1 MYSQDVKG
9 GVSHETTSTSKA
21 QETVTFEANQG
32 GRFRWVAVTAL
43 LLAIGAILHLVTPNI
58 AGLTLNWMIAMYCLA
73 INLVRPSLG
82 QVIGIGLVAGALNVP
97 TSKSAIPYANLISEP
112 IGALTCALFL
122 PLLSRLNIGGLPLA
136 PGLTGFFST
145 VASGFTFVTLLK
157 VILSIPNEVYLYGM
171 LPVVLAVGAA
181 NGVITQLL
189 YLPARKLLNRQED

>member
-1 MYSQDVKG
+1 MLRKKKEEFHMKQQAQVQ
-9 GVSHETTSTSKA
+9 A

-73 INLVRPSLG
+73 INLVRPTLG

-122 PLLSRLNIGGLPLA
+122 PLVSRLNIGGLPLA

>member
-1 MYSQDVKG
+1 MLRKKKEEFHMKQQAQVQ
-9 GVSHETTSTSKA
+9 A

-112 IGALTCALFL
+112 VGALTCALFL
-122 PLLSRLNIGGLPLA
+122 PLVSRLNIGGLPLA

>member
-1 MYSQDVKG
+1 MLRKKKEEFHMKQQAQVQ
-9 GVSHETTSTSKA
+9 A

-73 INLVRPSLG
+73 INLVRPTLG

-122 PLLSRLNIGGLPLA
+122 PLVSRLNIGGLPLA

-157 VILSIPNEVYLYGM
+157 VILSIPSEVYLYGM

>member
-1 MYSQDVKG
+1 MLRKKKEEFHMKQQAQVQ
-9 GVSHETTSTSKA
+9 A

-97 TSKSAIPYANLISEP
+97 TSKSAIPYANLLSEP
-112 IGALTCALFL
+112 VGALTCALFL
-122 PLLSRLNIGGLPLA
+122 PLVSRLNIGGLPLA

-189 YLPARKLLNRQED
+189 YMPARKLLNRQED

>member
-1 MYSQDVKG
+1 MLRKKKEDFHMKQQAQVQ
-9 GVSHETTSTSKA
+9 A

-73 INLVRPSLG
+73 INLVRPTLG

-122 PLLSRLNIGGLPLA
+122 PLVSRLNIGGLPLA

>member
-1 MYSQDVKG
+1 MKHQ
-9 GVSHETTSTSKA
+9 A
-21 QETVTFEANQG
+21 QVQTKETVTFEANQG

-122 PLLSRLNIGGLPLA
+122 PLVSRLRIGGLPLA
-136 PGLTGFFST
+136 PGITGFFST
-145 VASGFTFVTLLK
+145 VASGFAFVTLLK

>member
-1 MYSQDVKG
+1 MLRKKMEDFHMKQQAQVQ
-9 GVSHETTSTSKA
+9 A

-73 INLVRPSLG
+73 INLVRPTLG

-122 PLLSRLNIGGLPLA
+122 PLVSRLNIGGLPLA

>member
-1 MYSQDVKG
+1 MKQQVQ
-9 GVSHETTSTSKA
+9 VKA

-112 IGALTCALFL
+112 FGALTCALFL

>member
-1 MYSQDVKG
+1 MLRKKKEEFHMKQQAQVQ
-9 GVSHETTSTSKA
+9 A

-73 INLVRPSLG
+73 INLVRPTLG

-122 PLLSRLNIGGLPLA
+122 PLVSRLNIGGLPLT